1 MSLKKIKLTIISLI
15 LITSISLR
23 AQIYVSPL
31 GSDSTGTG
39 SIELPFKT
47 IPKAIT
53 VTVAGDTIYL
63 RGGTHSYSAKI
74 SLSNNGALDSMY
86 SLFAYPDEKP
96 IIDFAAI
103 GGTSIDGFS
112 LNGSYWHLKGI
123 EIQKAPHNGIKI
135 SSGHHNIV
143 ENCSFH
149 DCGNTGFQL
158 GSNSTSPPYPSD
170 NLILNCDAYYN
181 FDSPV
186 GGNADGFGIKWRV
199 GSGNVFK
206 GCRAY
211 NNSDDGFDLW
221 MCLGSITMDS
231 CWAFRNGVDIWHTGS
246 VNGNGNGFKLG
257 GNNVATPNTVR
268 NCLAFDNFSKGSGGK
283 GFDENN
289 NLAGQTLYNCTSYRN
304 TFPNFSFPNP
314 TLISGNHI
322 IKNCISF
329 EGLMPDTIVN
339 AVQDHNSWNGLTV
352 SNSDFITLDTSQAV
366 ALRNSDGTLPTITFL
381 HLAGGSP
388 LIDAGTDI
396 GLPFNGLAPDLGAF
410 EALSP
415 NDVRENQGTPNGFC
429 LYQNYPNPFN
439 PSTKFYVGVPNYSHI
454 IVDVFDILGR
464 KVRTL
469 IDQMV
474 EPGYYP
480 FEWNSETDNSGIVGS
495 GIYFIRL
502 KSGNFNAVQKVILSK

>member
-1 MSLKKIKLTIISLI
+1 M

-31 GSDSTGTG
+31 GNDSTGMG
-39 SIELPFKT
+39 SIDLPFKT

-53 VTVAGDTIYL
+53 ISIAGDTIYL

-74 SLSNNGALDSMY
+74 NLSNNGTLDSMY
-86 SLFAYPDEKP
+86 SLFAYPGEKP

-103 GGTSIDGFS
+103 GGTSMDGFS
-112 LNGSYWHLKGI
+112 LNGSYWHLKGL
-123 EIQKAPHNGIKI
+123 EVQRAPHNGIKV
-135 SSGHHNIV
+135 SLGHDNII

-158 GSNSTSPPYPSD
+158 GSNSTSPPYPSN
-170 NLILNCDAYYN
+170 NLILNCDAYDN

-199 GSGNVFK
+199 GSGNVFR

-221 MCLGSITMDS
+221 MCLGSITIDS

-246 VNGNGNGFKLG
+246 VDGNGNGFKLG
-257 GNNVATPNTVR
+257 GNNVAAPHTVK

-289 NLAGQTLYNCTSYRN
+289 NLAGQTIYNCTSYRN
-304 TFPNFSFPNP
+304 AFPNFSFPNP

-329 EGLMPDTIVN
+329 KGLMPDTIVN
-339 AVQDHNSWNGLTV
+339 ALQDHNSWSGLTV
-352 SNSDFITLDTSQAV
+352 SNSDFISLDTSQA
-366 ALRNSDGTLPTITFL
+366 AAPRNSDGTLPTITFL
-381 HLAGGSP
+381 HLAAGSP
-388 LIDAGTDI
+388 LIDAGTNV
-396 GLPFNGLAPDLGAF
+396 GFPYNGVAPDLGAF
-410 EALSP
+410 ETSGPNIVRNEEIVPAVFKLS
-415 NDVRENQGTPNGFC
+415 E
-429 LYQNYPNPFN
+429 NYPNPFN
-439 PSTKFYVGVPNYSHI
+439 PSTTFTIEIPHLSHVEI
-454 IVDVFDILGR
+454 AVYNILGK

-469 IDQMV
+469 LNEEKPAGDYTV
-474 EPGYYP
+474 V
-480 FEWNSETDNSGIVGS
+480 WNGLTDDNTTVSS
-495 GIYFIRL
+495 GIYFLRML
-502 KSGNFNAVQKVILSK
+502 SEKFNAVQKIMLMK